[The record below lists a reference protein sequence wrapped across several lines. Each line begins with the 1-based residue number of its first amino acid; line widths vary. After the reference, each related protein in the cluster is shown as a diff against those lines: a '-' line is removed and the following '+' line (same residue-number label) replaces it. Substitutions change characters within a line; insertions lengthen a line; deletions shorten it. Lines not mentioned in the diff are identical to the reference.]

1 MADRLLPPYFLRLTL
16 KAAKPSAERLGERSA
31 PTGGC
36 ESSIP
41 WKSDSVENKRGRR
54 TEMGVGGALML
65 VKGVKEAVILRLKVF
80 ACQENVVP
88 LYAFRKGQ
96 NRLERK

>member
-1 MADRLLPPYFLRLTL
+1 MATEY
-16 KAAKPSAERLGERSA
+16 
-31 PTGGC
+31 
-36 ESSIP
+36 
-41 WKSDSVENKRGRR
+41 R
-54 TEMGVGGALML
+54 TIEEVAGPLML